1 MLSNEIRCRPRSSLP
16 VVALCLVLTSGSAL
30 AQKTTRQVPVDS
42 LIYDLKN
49 PDPERRKDAA
59 IMLGNNRVQRAT
71 PELVAAAGDSVPA
84 VRREIVT
91 ALDKMLDIRALPA
104 FVQLSGDAEKDIRD
118 RCILGIV
125 NLYLPQES
133 GLSVT
138 LNRVANFF
146 NPWSDEWA
154 DVVVE
159 TGIRV
164 DPTAVVA
171 LRNRL
176 QDPEESI
183 RVKSLRA
190 LGILRGKEAVPAIVL
205 ALRDDRSNSVRF
217 EAVRALRKIGD
228 PSVARD
234 IMNYISYNDEKVR
247 NEAVYSLGR
256 LRFSEAVPELTR
268 IFEKQGSLPAKD
280 IDKGYREQLLDALA
294 FIAAPSSKDLFLKE
308 SRNPDDIIRLHA
320 YEGLARLADPSM
332 VSNISRERLNEK
344 QRRVQTAQAYA
355 LYRMGRTEYLD
366 EVVKALASRGTNN
379 EARQYLIELKPA
391 ELPALYALVKLDDV
405 DIREALAEIFGLIGD
420 SQAIP
425 ALQQLSKDRRGQVA
439 ALANQALRRINARSG
454 AQ

>member
-1 MLSNEIRCRPRSSLP
+1 
-16 VVALCLVLTSGSAL
+16 
-30 AQKTTRQVPVDS
+30 
-42 LIYDLKN
+42 
-49 PDPERRKDAA
+49 
-59 IMLGNNRVQRAT
+59 
-71 PELVAAAGDSVPA
+71 
-84 VRREIVT
+84 
-91 ALDKMLDIRALPA
+91 MLDIRALPA

-118 RCILGIV
+118 RCIMGIV

-133 GLSVT
+133 GLGVT

-159 TGIRV
+159 PGIRV
-164 DPTAVVA
+164 DPTAIVA

-190 LGILRGKEAVPAIVL
+190 LGILRGKDASPAIVL

-228 PSVARD
+228 PGVARE
-234 IMNYISYNDEKVR
+234 IMNYIGYNDQKVR
-247 NEAVYSLGR
+247 NEAVYALGR

-268 IFEKQGSLPAKD
+268 IFEKQGSLPVKD
-280 IDKGYREQLLDALA
+280 IDKDYRDRLLDSLA
-294 FIAAPSSKDLFLKE
+294 FIAAPTSKELFVKE
-308 SRNPDDIIRLHA
+308 SRNPDDGLRLHA
-320 YEGLARLADPSM
+320 YEGLARLADASM
-332 VSNISRERLNEK
+332 VSDISRERLNEK
-344 QRRVQTAQAYA
+344 QRRIQTAQAFA
-355 LYRMGRTEYLD
+355 LYRMGRAEYLE
-366 EVVKALASRGTNN
+366 EVVKALGSRGTNN
-379 EARQYLIELKPA
+379 EARQYLVELRPS
-391 ELPALYALVKLDDV
+391 ELPALYALIKIDDV
-405 DIREALAEIFGLIGD
+405 NVREALAEIFGLVGD

-439 ALANQALRRINARSG
+439 ALANQALRRINARSA

>member
-1 MLSNEIRCRPRSSLP
+1 
-16 VVALCLVLTSGSAL
+16 
-30 AQKTTRQVPVDS
+30 
-42 LIYDLKN
+42 
-49 PDPERRKDAA
+49 
-59 IMLGNNRVQRAT
+59 
-71 PELVAAAGDSVPA
+71 
-84 VRREIVT
+84 
-91 ALDKMLDIRALPA
+91 
-104 FVQLSGDAEKDIRD
+104 
-118 RCILGIV
+118 
-125 NLYLPQES
+125 
-133 GLSVT
+133 
-138 LNRVANFF
+138 
-146 NPWSDEWA
+146 
-154 DVVVE
+154 
-159 TGIRV
+159 
-164 DPTAVVA
+164 
-171 LRNRL
+171 
-176 QDPEESI
+176 
-183 RVKSLRA
+183 
-190 LGILRGKEAVPAIVL
+190 
-205 ALRDDRSNSVRF
+205 LRDDRSNSVRF

-344 QRRVQTAQAYA
+344 QHRVQTAQAYA

-391 ELPALYALVKLDDV
+391 ELPALYALVKLDNV

-439 ALANQALRRINARSG
+439 ALANQALRRINARSA